1 MKQPDWMTRWQRRM
15 MIPAEPEA
23 PLPVAPRQQ
32 RRMSGT
38 YQPLYTY
45 LERRYADTAVLTLEQ
60 IESLLGFALPER
72 AKRDSEWWTDRGTG
86 AAASGH
92 RDAWLLA
99 GRTAQPN
106 LVAGTVAFE
115 RVPS

>member
-1 MKQPDWMTRWQRRM
+1 MKQPEWMKRWQRRVM
-15 MIPAEPEA
+15 PAEPEA
-23 PLPVAPRQQ
+23 AVHVAPRQQ
-32 RRMSGT
+32 RRMAGM

-60 IESLLGFALPER
+60 IESLLGFALPEGAR
-72 AKRDSEWWTDRGTG
+72 RDIEWWTARGTG
-86 AAASGH
+86 AGASGH

-106 LVAGTVAFE
+106 LQAGTVAFE
-115 RVPS
+115 RVVS